1 MISMC
6 SMCLLKSS
14 FFRNFNF
21 ILIFIF
27 FLDLFRY
34 ELFADSAENWQVE
47 FQDSASPIMDGIVT
61 LYQDLFFIAF
71 LILGIVMWILFCIAK
86 QYDVTS
92 PRTTEWHMSDRV
104 IMILEFL
111 WVLIPA
117 LLLVGVMSSSLA
129 ILYSID
135 EIIDPVL
142 TLKVIGHQWY
152 EWEIH

>member
-1 MISMC
+1 
-6 SMCLLKSS
+6 
-14 FFRNFNF
+14 
-21 ILIFIF
+21 
-27 FLDLFRY
+27 
-34 ELFADSAENWQVE
+34 
-47 FQDSASPIMDGIVT
+47 
-61 LYQDLFFIAF
+61 
-71 LILGIVMWILFCIAK
+71 
-86 QYDVTS
+86 
-92 PRTTEWHMSDRV
+92 MSDRV